1 MKKFLEIKSLDEKE
15 QKRLYDKIEKILAAK
30 KKKRVFSEREI
41 KEIENMK
48 LNPLLDIH
56 VVQSVYE
63 PLMFSIKK
71 IKNSRDSND

>member
-15 QKRLYDKIEKILAAK
+15 QKRLYNKIEKILAEK

-48 LNPLLDIH
+48 LNPLLDIQA
-56 VVQSVYE
+56 VQSVYE
-63 PLMFSIKK
+63 PLMFNIKK
-71 IKNSRDSND
+71 IKNSSDSND

>member
-15 QKRLYDKIEKILAAK
+15 QKRLYNKIEKILAEK

-48 LNPLLDIH
+48 LNPLLDIQA
-56 VVQSVYE
+56 VQSVYE
-63 PLMFSIKK
+63 PLMFNIKK

>member
-15 QKRLYDKIEKILAAK
+15 QKRLYEKIEKILAEK

-48 LNPLLDIH
+48 LNPLLDIQ

>member
-41 KEIENMK
+41 KKIENMK
-48 LNPLLDIH
+48 LNPLLDIQ

>member
-15 QKRLYDKIEKILAAK
+15 QKRLYNKIEKILAEK
-30 KKKRVFSEREI
+30 RKKRVFSEREI

-48 LNPLLDIH
+48 LNPLLDIQA
-56 VVQSVYE
+56 VQSVYE
-63 PLMFSIKK
+63 PLMFNIKK